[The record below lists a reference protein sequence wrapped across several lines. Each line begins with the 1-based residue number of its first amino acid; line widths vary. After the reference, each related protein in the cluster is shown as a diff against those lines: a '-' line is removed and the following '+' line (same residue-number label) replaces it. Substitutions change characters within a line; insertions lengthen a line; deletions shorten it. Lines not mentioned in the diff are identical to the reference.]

1 MRGKERTELDETI
14 AELAERQ
21 HGKVSRR
28 QLLDLGLGARA
39 IEYRLAK
46 GLFRP
51 DYRGVYALGH
61 RPQSRESR
69 WMAAVLYAGEG
80 AVLSHWSAASH
91 WRLRPGTGPRSHV
104 TVGRRK
110 RSRPDITIHFARLA
124 PDEVTQEQGIPVT
137 TPARTLLDLAP
148 FLPSAVLA
156 RMVDAAPPGGG
167 AALAELLERYA
178 GRAGVPKL
186 RALLKTPQPMTRSDF
201 EARVLKQLEAMGLP
215 RPEVNVVVDGYEV
228 DLVWREHGV
237 IAELD
242 TYMTHGS
249 RRAFE
254 RDRQRDRRLAPR
266 WKVVRLT
273 DQDTTEGLEDL
284 SRLLSATAARSPRHR
299 ASAA

>member
-1 MRGKERTELDETI
+1 MRGKERTEVNEAI

-28 QLLDLGLGARA
+28 QLLRLGLGERA

-46 GLFRP
+46 GLLRP

-61 RPQSRESR
+61 RPHSRESR

-110 RSRPDITIHFARLA
+110 RSRPDITIHYGQLQA
-124 PDEVTQEQGIPVT
+124 DEVTEEQGIPVT

-148 FLPSAVLA
+148 LLPSPVLA
-156 RMVDAAPPGGG
+156 RMVEAAPSRG
-167 AALAELLERYA
+167 ASVAVLLDRYPS
-178 GRAGVPKL
+178 RAGVPRL
-186 RALLKTPQPMTRSDF
+186 RSALATPTPTTRSDL
-201 EARVLKQLEAMGLP
+201 EATILEAMGNAGLP
-215 RPEVNVVVDGYEV
+215 RPEVNAFVDGYEV
-228 DLVWREHGV
+228 DFVWREHGV

-242 TYMTHGS
+242 TYATHGS
-249 RRAFE
+249 RAALE
-254 RDRQRDRRLAPR
+254 RDRERDRKLALAEWR
-266 WKVVRLT
+266 VVRMT
-273 DQDTTEGLEDL
+273 GEDGLDDL
-284 SRLLSATAARSPRHR
+284 KRLLAASAARSRRRH
-299 ASAA
+299 AQAA